1 VKISKENLKGADLRD
16 KKNQGEKSV
25 AYLFDI
31 QQRKLKTRI
40 GEVVFAF
47 PILKAGWFI

>member
-25 AYLFDI
+25 ADLLEF
-31 QQRKLKTRI
+31 LP
-40 GEVVFAF
+40 A
-47 PILKAGWFI
+47 